1 MDVLTHML
9 VGASVAQ
16 LPQQVKQ
23 IQSRVS
29 LGWKNRALIGGLS
42 AIFPDIDYLLFF
54 WNPLEF
60 VAYWHRAETHSL
72 LLAPLWA
79 WILSKLLMR
88 LFDWQQSPIL
98 LFKICLAGILSHVLI
113 DSLTTF
119 GTQWFAPLSDYRVN
133 WDLLFV
139 IDVYFT
145 LMALSTLI
153 LIIVLR
159 NSTYRFYSFILPL
172 CYLLLVFLFKQQA
185 YNQLPSPENTDS
197 KSSFAR
203 VLLPQ
208 PFSPLYWHVIEPT
221 EQGINQ
227 AYLKLAN
234 DIIAVNVSELLGL
247 DVYQNSY
254 YLSPQLRW
262 HKQSLTPKDNAMQRD
277 VNLVWQHKNFTAFR
291 DFAEYPVFYEYQK
304 TSSKVCVWFSD
315 LRYHWPNIIP
325 SFRFGMCREKG
336 HSWQLY
342 RLKYFS
348 DEQVKLI
355 N

>member
-1 MDVLTHML
+1 ML

-23 IQSRVS
+23 IQSSVS
-29 LGWKNRALIGGLS
+29 LGWKQRALIGALS

-54 WNPLEF
+54 WDPLEF

-79 WILSKLLMR
+79 WMLSKLLIR
-88 LFDWQQSPIL
+88 FYDCHQPPIL
-98 LFKICLAGILSHVLI
+98 MFKICLAGILSHVLI

-172 CYLLLVFLFKQQA
+172 CYLLLVLLFKQQA
-185 YNQLPSPENTDS
+185 YQQLPSPEKTDS
-197 KSSFAR
+197 KSSSAR

-208 PFSPLYWHVIEPT
+208 PFSPLYWHIIEPT
-221 EQGINQ
+221 EQGVNQ

-234 DIIAVNVSELLGL
+234 DVIAVKVSEFLGF

-254 YLSPQLRW
+254 YLAPQLHW
-262 HKQSLTPKDNAMQRD
+262 HKQSVTPKDKAMQRD
-277 VNLVWQHKNFTAFR
+277 ANLVWQHTNFTTFR
-291 DFAEYPVFYEYQK
+291 DFAEYPVFYQYQK
-304 TSSKVCVWFSD
+304 TSTKVCVWFSD

-325 SFRFGMCREKG
+325 SFRFGMCREKEQP
-336 HSWQLY
+336 WQLY
-342 RLKYFS
+342 RIKYFS

-355 N
+355 RDY

>member
-1 MDVLTHML
+1 ML

-23 IQSRVS
+23 IQSSVS
-29 LGWKNRALIGGLS
+29 LGWKQRALIGALS

-54 WNPLEF
+54 WDPLEF

-79 WILSKLLMR
+79 WMLSKLLIR
-88 LFDWQQSPIL
+88 FYDCHQPPIL
-98 LFKICLAGILSHVLI
+98 MFKICLAGILSHVLI

-119 GTQWFAPLSDYRVN
+119 GTQWLAPLSDYRVN

-172 CYLLLVFLFKQQA
+172 CYLLLVLLFKQQA
-185 YNQLPSPENTDS
+185 YQQLPSPEKTDS
-197 KSSFAR
+197 KSSSAR

-208 PFSPLYWHVIEPT
+208 PFSPLYWHIIEPT
-221 EQGINQ
+221 EQGVNQ

-234 DIIAVNVSELLGL
+234 DVIAVKVSKFLGF

-254 YLSPQLRW
+254 YLAPQLHW
-262 HKQSLTPKDNAMQRD
+262 HKQSVTPKDKAMQRD
-277 VNLVWQHKNFTAFR
+277 ANLVWQHTNFTTFR
-291 DFAEYPVFYEYQK
+291 DFAEYPVFYQYQK
-304 TSSKVCVWFSD
+304 TSTKVCVWFSD

-325 SFRFGMCREKG
+325 SFRFGMCREKEQP
-336 HSWQLY
+336 WQLY
-342 RLKYFS
+342 RIKYFS

-355 N
+355 RDY